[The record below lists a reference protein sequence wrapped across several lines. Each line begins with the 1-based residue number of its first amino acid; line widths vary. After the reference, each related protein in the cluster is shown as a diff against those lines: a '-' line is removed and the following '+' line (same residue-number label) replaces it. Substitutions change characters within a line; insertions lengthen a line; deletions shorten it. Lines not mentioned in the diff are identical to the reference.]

1 MEHLGMEGEVMINS
15 RVPEATKLKGHFDTI
30 YKHLQYHLEKA
41 RDLHK
46 YNADKHRTSQPTY
59 NLGDEVMLSTK
70 NIRTERSTKKLDYK
84 WIGPYYI
91 KRQINPVTYELE
103 LPSNMRIHD
112 VFHTSLLKR
121 YIRPTDF
128 SKQLPKPPPIRI
140 AEEDGFIIKDILDVR
155 RRGKGFEYLISWEGY
170 TQDDN
175 TWEPRRSC
183 HIVTFVL
190 SRDNTSIKGILS
202 GLYEKLQG
210 FVCFSATVKTLA
222 YYVYIPIIISDTFYR

>member
-112 VFHTSLLKR
+112 VFHTSLFKR
-121 YIRPTDF
+121 YIRPTDL

-175 TWEPRRSC
+175 TWEPRRSLNDDTMLKQW
-183 HIVTFVL
+183 HMHHP
-190 SRDNTSIKGILS
+190 
-202 GLYEKLQG
+202 EKPSP
-210 FVCFSATVKTLA
+210 FH
-222 YYVYIPIIISDTFYR
+222 